1 MGLKT
6 GPTSVSSHHR
16 HNLPTVDIVPYLGN
30 LPENL
35 SLVFSGVALHRTRR
49 VADFDAQLF
58 GSTGITPDRLKQ
70 AVGQSERLGDLLV
83 AAVVVAAGCEDR
95 ERRRWLARAVVE
107 GIEDGVSIDDAQLF
121 VQTMRDVGPLHMRL
135 LALIPQSGGCM
146 TIQQMELAWP
156 DAVGTLEP
164 LKALLNREGLIE
176 DMELGMGNVL
186 ATGAWGLTRYGH
198 RFLDFVNTAEI
209 NQAG

>member
-1 MGLKT
+1 M
-6 GPTSVSSHHR
+6 
-16 HNLPTVDIVPYLGN
+16 NIVPYLGN

-35 SLVFSGVALHRTRR
+35 SLVFSGVALHRARR
-49 VADFDAQLF
+49 VADFDSQLF
-58 GSTGITPDRLKQ
+58 ASTGITPDRLKQ
-70 AVGQSERLGDLLV
+70 AVDQSERIGDLLV

-146 TIQQMELAWP
+146 SIQQMGLAWP

-164 LKALLNREGLIE
+164 LKALLDREGLIE
-176 DMELGMGNVL
+176 DMGLGVDNVFG
-186 ATGAWGLTRYGH
+186 TGSWGLTPYGH
-198 RFLDFVNTAEI
+198 RFLTFVNTVELS
-209 NQAG
+209 QED